1 MSRFWPAS
9 EPAQV
14 DYERLRE
21 AVLTTG
27 RLPEDLAS
35 ARFWRRGL
43 AGLIA
48 WPAADPVFSAELVGA
63 IRQAWTPY
71 ADARVAALACAYRL
85 LLSQAHE
92 GAVITAQRGRA

>member
-9 EPAQV
+9 EAAQV
-14 DYERLRE
+14 DYERLRDV
-21 AVLTTG
+21 VLATG
-27 RLPEDLAS
+27 RTPENLAS

-63 IRQAWTPY
+63 TRPVWTPY
-71 ADARVAALACAYRL
+71 ADVRIAALAAAYGL
-85 LLSQAHE
+85 LVSQAREDIVMSAERRH
-92 GAVITAQRGRA
+92 A